1 MRPLNFK
8 RDFAN
13 RSTSCDSIYTM
24 RFLLAF
30 SILVTTTAL
39 HTGVVQAGPSSNAA
53 PSCGLGLPPG
63 APGYA
68 EAMAKEALEAQKNG
82 YFKVCDANLERYQI
96 AFRPLASTA
105 AGLAFQPVD
114 LSATEFAHFVSL
126 GGYIESD
133 DKEGARLYRGF
144 RTTDGHTVTLSEHDM
159 SVDGTTTWRDPKN
172 EPERVNGLPA
182 RLSVL
187 QTSAGKAVSHLS
199 WVERRRDY
207 EFWIDANVAGTPLRE
222 RLFAL
227 AASLPPSVPGCP
239 RERPPKPMR
248 IGENGSP
255 VHDPMPLTMTR
266 AEMDLMFDSSQ
277 RPCK

>member
-1 MRPLNFK
+1 
-8 RDFAN
+8 
-13 RSTSCDSIYTM
+13 
-24 RFLLAF
+24 
-30 SILVTTTAL
+30 
-39 HTGVVQAGPSSNAA
+39 
-53 PSCGLGLPPG
+53 
-63 APGYA
+63 
-68 EAMAKEALEAQKNG
+68 MAKEALEAQKNG

-96 AFRPLASTA
+96 AFRPLASTV

-172 EPERVNGLPA
+172 APERVNGLPA

-207 EFWIDANVAGTPLRE
+207 ELWIDANVTGTRCANACSRWRHRCRPQCQD
-222 RLFAL
+222 
-227 AASLPPSVPGCP
+227 VPGSGRQSPC
-239 RERPPKPMR
+239 
-248 IGENGSP
+248 GSGKT
-255 VHDPMPLTMTR
+255 VCQYTTR
-266 AEMDLMFDSSQ
+266 CRS
-277 RPCK
+277 R